1 MLRIYPPSSC
11 VQFDATAVQLNS
23 PVQPCTPLPSKII
36 PLSHSHT
43 VTYRLGPLQR
53 LHATVL
59 PCRRPTDRARTTKPE
74 QSLKDANTDRRTAFN
89 STTQRHS
96 IPALK
101 ETKHRN
107 GAATLRRCNE
117 RHKQTASSAR
127 HNVNSMC
134 VLYSSVL
141 WLLAVL

>member
-23 PVQPCTPLPSKII
+23 PVQPSTPLPSKII

-96 IPALK
+96 IPAPK
-101 ETKHRN
+101 ETQTPKRRCN
-107 GAATLRRCNE
+107 AATRNE